1 MSSYAITGSA
11 RGMGYEFVKQI
22 SSHSSNTVFALVRET
37 KTATKLQQLA
47 DSRSNIH
54 IVAGDITKPE
64 QLITAAK
71 QISKTT
77 GGTLDI
83 LIHNATANDA
93 GSAGLPPSAFR
104 PEEPEK
110 TREAFSLSMDTS
122 VYGTL
127 WLVNAL
133 LPLIEAGREKKIVL
147 LSTGLADLDFI
158 NVTGISYVIPYT
170 IAKFGTNVLAAKYAA
185 ELKEK
190 NVKVLA
196 LSPGWVDTDKALPAD
211 GEFVPTAHDFLSL
224 LSSITYLRLIH
235 MLTRVSTA
243 PPEYVAFFNQMLSQF
258 QKAVPDVK
266 GMIPV
271 EDSVKMQLEVVDKL
285 DMGMSGQFLSH
296 HGDKNWL

>member
-11 RGMGYEFVKQI
+11 RGMGFEFVKQI

-47 DSRSNIH
+47 NSRSNIH

-64 QLITAAK
+64 QLIAAAEH
-71 QISKTT
+71 ISKTT
-77 GGTLDI
+77 GGSLDV

-93 GSAGLPPSAFR
+93 GSAGLPPTAFR

-110 TREAFSLSMDTS
+110 TREAFALSMDTS
-122 VYGTL
+122 VFGTL

-158 NVTGISYVIPYT
+158 NVTGINYVIPYT

-211 GEFVPTAHDFLSL
+211 GEFVLRDQAARSFNL
-224 LSSITYLRLIH
+224 LTHI
-235 MLTRVSTA
+235 STA

-271 EDSVKMQLEVVDKL
+271 EDSVKMQLEVVDRL